1 MLKGTFDKEKGLLR
15 SKYVHESMSK
25 LSNTRAHTLTTAAD
39 GTWETTQP
47 NVKEKMQ
54 IKSECLVINISIFE
68 YFLAE

>member
-1 MLKGTFDKEKGLLR
+1 
-15 SKYVHESMSK
+15 MSK
-25 LSNTRAHTLTTAAD
+25 LPDTRAHTLTTAAD

-68 YFLAE
+68 YFLAEWGEPVTTQNILTFVLKLKQY